1 MMSIWDTIL
10 STSNDWTLPSEC
22 VWTCRT
28 IASCFQVTDITSKSR
43 TRTSLGRR
51 NEVGATIKMCT
62 DDISIGCLNSGL
74 EQQIPAALFIELLIT
89 IQPSVVCITVWKT
102 VNLRKDVTLDSN
114 LSASFS
120 WRRNNPWVSELHVA
134 MANSNLL
141 RCTELV
147 ERWVHATGGAA
158 AELCSAV
165 LFFSL
170 LSLLWRS

>member
-1 MMSIWDTIL
+1 
-10 STSNDWTLPSEC
+10 
-22 VWTCRT
+22 
-28 IASCFQVTDITSKSR
+28 
-43 TRTSLGRR
+43 
-51 NEVGATIKMCT
+51 MCT

-74 EQQIPAALFIELLIT
+74 DQQIPAALFIELLIT

-158 AELCSAV
+158 AAAELCSAV
-165 LFFSL
+165 LFFLFSRCSGALNGVPAPDCCYLDGITTSIRRPKNQRAGHDAHPFHCHVVIVL
-170 LSLLWRS
+170 LLTYV